1 MDERAVGYR
10 KLTVWKMADEMAY
23 EVYVITRKFP
33 KEEIYGLTSQ
43 LRRAALSVPTNIV
56 EGYGRQSKKE
66 LKQYVNIALGSLAET
81 RYLIYFSSRLHYLQ
95 TEQCTLLNDLA
106 DQVGRLLWSFYKSL
120 STQKSSK

>member
-33 KEEIYGLTSQ
+33 KEDIYGLTSQ
-43 LRRAALSVPTNIV
+43 LRRAALSVPTNIA